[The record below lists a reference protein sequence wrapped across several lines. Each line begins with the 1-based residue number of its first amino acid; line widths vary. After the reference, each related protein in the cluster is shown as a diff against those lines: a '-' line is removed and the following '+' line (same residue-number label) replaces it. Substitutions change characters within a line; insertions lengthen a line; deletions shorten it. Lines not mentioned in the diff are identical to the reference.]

1 MRALENI
8 EVLDLTRLAPGPY
21 CTMVLGDLGAR
32 VLRVEEFGAL
42 TGRRAAQSQGAAVT
56 SGGAS
61 GQPED
66 AGFVDPH
73 SPYNALNRN
82 KRSLALNLK
91 LEGAREVFYKLAKRA
106 DVVVEEFRPGVTK
119 RLGIDYDTLK
129 KINPRIIYC
138 AITGYG
144 QTGPYRDY
152 AGHDLNYL
160 SMAGVLSIM
169 GKPGEPPMIP
179 ANMLAD
185 YGASIQAV
193 VGILA
198 AVIAREKT
206 GRGQFID
213 FSLTDGVLSV
223 LAHML
228 SWSYATKQVPAQ
240 GEHVTTGSRPYYNV
254 YETKDGKYISIGCM
268 EPWLYGNLC
277 RFLGREDL
285 IPHQFTNDQTKQEE
299 ITRTFQEAFLTKT
312 RDEWFDSV
320 SKTEIPL
327 AKVLRFDELA
337 DDPQVQARQMIVDL
351 PHPAAGSVKQVGIS
365 IKLSDTPGDVA
376 GVGPQLGEHSEEVLS
391 ELGYSHE
398 QITSLAEAGAVKLAG
413 GDVCTSMASR
423 HAGA

>member
-21 CTMVLGDLGAR
+21 CTMMLGDLGAR

-42 TGRRAAQSQGAAVT
+42 TGRRAAQSQGAAVST
-56 SGGAS
+56 GGAS

-82 KRSLALNLK
+82 KRSLGLNLK
-91 LEGAREVFYKLAKRA
+91 LEAAREVFYKLAKRA

-129 KINPRIIYC
+129 QLNPRIIYC

-144 QTGPYRDY
+144 QTGPYRDF

-160 SMAGVLSIM
+160 SMAGALSIM
-169 GKPGEPPMIP
+169 GRPGEPPMIP

-185 YGASIQAV
+185 YGGAIQAV

-213 FSLTDGVLSV
+213 FSLTDGVLSL

-228 SWSYATKQVPAQ
+228 SWSYATKHVPGQ

-254 YETKDGKYISIGCM
+254 YQTKDGKYISIGCM

-285 IPHQFTNDQTKQEE
+285 IPHQFTNDETKQKE
-299 ITRTFQEAFLTKT
+299 IAGAFQQAFLTKT
-312 RDEWFDSV
+312 RNEWFDSV

-337 DDPQVQARQMIVDL
+337 DDPQVRARDMIVEL
-351 PHPAAGSVKQVGIS
+351 PHPIAGSIKQVGIS
-365 IKLSDTPGDVA
+365 IKLSDTPGQIA
-376 GVGPQLGEHSEEVLS
+376 GVGPQVGEHTEEVLLS
-391 ELGYSHE
+391 LGYSHD
-398 QITSLAEAGAVKLAG
+398 QITSLAQAGAVKLTG
-413 GDVCTSMASR
+413 KDVCSATAF
-423 HAGA
+423 GQ